1 MILVVKKHRQLQ
13 WFCLAGLLAVLSS
26 LSVEAQQRFELD
38 GDQWVAE
45 KAPDPTTPEGQL
57 QRIRKLLAQNS
68 IDEAQKWA
76 ETWLKEYP
84 NHPGQAEARLLLGD
98 SKVAKGDYYES
109 LFDYEIVIRQY
120 PASPQFFTALQR
132 EFDIATLFTR
142 RPNRVWRR
150 FLGMR
155 IIPGNDEGVE
165 LFIRIQERVPGS
177 RLGERASLALGD
189 YYYEE
194 GNMFMASEAYDVFL
208 LNYPNSENRE
218 WAMLRLIQA
227 NLARFK
233 GPEFDPT
240 GLLEAAERLKLF
252 RSEFPAA
259 ADQIDADGLFTRIE
273 ESLAAK
279 EYAVARWYE
288 RRNEPVSADYLYR
301 RLINE
306 YPRSSAA
313 EQAIARLEVL
323 QGETSLN
330 LNPALAPRDTQQ
342 EIDVMNRQ
350 EQATDSPGVGQTI
363 DQEKGIIDPTLD
375 ETEARLGNE
384 AQRERERNR
393 VIGDA
398 NAIEQDILQD
408 EAVDDEMS
416 GEGVENL
423 NDPEINPTLQEG
435 D

>member
-1 MILVVKKHRQLQ
+1 MKNRFIAC
-13 WFCLAGLLAVLSS
+13 CLFALAVGLSIE
-26 LSVEAQQRFELD
+26 SVTAQQRFELD
-38 GDQWVAE
+38 GDDWVAE

-57 QRIRKLLAQNS
+57 QRIRKLLAQNKV
-68 IDEAQKWA
+68 DEAKKWA
-76 ETWLKEYP
+76 ETWIKEYP
-84 NHPGQAEARLLLGD
+84 NHPGQAEAHLLLGD
-98 SKVAKGDYYES
+98 AKVANGDYYKA
-109 LFDYEIVIRQY
+109 LFDYENVIRHY

-208 LNYPNSENRE
+208 LNYPNSKNRE
-218 WAMLRLIQA
+218 WAMLRLIQS

-259 ADQIDADGLFTRIE
+259 ADQIDADGLFARIE

-279 EYAVARWYE
+279 EYEVARWYE
-288 RRNEPVSADYLYR
+288 RRQEPVSADYLYR
-301 RLINE
+301 RLIDE

-313 EQAIARLEVL
+313 ERAVARLEVL
-323 QGETSLN
+323 QGETSLD
-330 LNPALAPRDTQQ
+330 LNPSLAPRDTETQL
-342 EIDVMNRQ
+342 EIMNRQ
-350 EQATDSPGVGQTI
+350 SRSVDSPGVGQTI
-363 DQEKGIIDPTLD
+363 DQEMGVLDPSLD
-375 ETEARLGNE
+375 ATEAQLRD
-384 AQRERERNR
+384 AQQRENERNKI
-393 VIGDA
+393 IGDA
-398 NAIEQDILQD
+398 NAIEQSILQG
-408 EAVDDEMS
+408 EAVDEEMS

-423 NDPEINPTLQEG
+423 EDPAINPVLDPE